1 MRRIVL
7 LPGLDGT
14 GALFAGLV
22 RAAGPG
28 APLEP
33 IALPPEPLGYT
44 ALAALLGP
52 MLGLT
57 RDTVLV
63 AESFSGPLAA
73 MLAATY
79 PVAALIL
86 SNSFVVP
93 PRASALALVAGAP
106 LFRLPLPAWVVRQ
119 FLVGRDA
126 PDDVVDAVRAAV
138 MTQPSST
145 LAVRMRA
152 VLTSDAVE
160 ALARCRA
167 PITYVR
173 GTADRLVPEASVAA
187 VERAAPGRVTV
198 VRLDGPHFLLQ
209 VAPEAAWEVIEA
221 VAGRAPAA

>member
-1 MRRIVL
+1 MRRVVL

-28 APLEP
+28 ARLEP
-33 IALPPEPLGYT
+33 IALPPEPLGY
-44 ALAALLGP
+44 AALTAVLGP
-52 MLGLT
+52 MLRLT

-93 PRASALALVAGAP
+93 PRAAALGLVARAP
-106 LFRLPLPAWVVRQ
+106 LFRFPPPAWAVRQ
-119 FLVGRDA
+119 FLVGREA
-126 PDDVVDAVRAAV
+126 PDDLVGAVRAAV
-138 MTQPSST
+138 MAQPAGT
-145 LAVRMRA
+145 LAARMRA
-152 VLTSDAVE
+152 VLTADAGE

-167 PITYVR
+167 PVTYLR
-173 GTADRLVPEASVAA
+173 GTADRLVPETSVAA
-187 VERAAPGRVTV
+187 VMRAAPGRVTV
-198 VRLDGPHFLLQ
+198 IRLGGPHFLLQ
-209 VAPEAAWEVIEA
+209 AAPEASWEVIED
-221 VAGRAPAA
+221 VAERAPAT